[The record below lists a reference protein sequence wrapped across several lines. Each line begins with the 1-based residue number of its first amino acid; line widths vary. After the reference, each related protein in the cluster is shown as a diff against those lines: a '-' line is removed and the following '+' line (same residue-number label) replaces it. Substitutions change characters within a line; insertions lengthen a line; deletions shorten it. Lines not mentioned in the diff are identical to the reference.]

1 MPSRLGPRRATVI
14 LATKLGSS
22 SRADDISFAEQ
33 SNASGVG
40 SMPWHNSRQKP
51 TFLFDAC
58 AVITRTKIL
67 SFASSKVSAVV
78 LTWPVMD
85 NDDCTPYCRLL
96 QLATE
101 KIIFHETSRWSAL
114 QNRLNRLSTLPSHNS
129 ASAVFLESFCRSH

>member
-1 MPSRLGPRRATVI
+1 MYTSDTISKYQKYASSRLGPRRATVI

-22 SRADDISFAEQ
+22 SSADDISFAEQ

-40 SMPWHNSRQKP
+40 SMPWYDSRERP

-78 LTWPVMD
+78 LTWPVMV
-85 NDDCTPYCRLL
+85 NDDYTPYCRLL
-96 QLATE
+96 QLD
-101 KIIFHETSRWSAL
+101 SL
-114 QNRLNRLSTLPSHNS
+114 QKK
-129 ASAVFLESFCRSH
+129 

>member
-1 MPSRLGPRRATVI
+1 MYTSDTIAKYQKYVPSRLDPRRATVI

-40 SMPWHNSRQKP
+40 SMPWHDSREKP
-51 TFLFDAC
+51 SILFDAC

-78 LTWPVMD
+78 LTSPVMD
-85 NDDCTPYCRLL
+85 NDDCTPYCGLL
-96 QLATE
+96 QLDSLQK
-101 KIIFHETSRWSAL
+101 KIIFHESR
-114 QNRLNRLSTLPSHNS
+114 R
-129 ASAVFLESFCRSH
+129 